1 MPGATYILSALST
14 LPHSS
19 YQGRTVG
26 ETILRLCDDL
36 SQASVEETRLEAELL
51 VAHVMGTERAHLL
64 AEWQR
69 PISSTALPLLAG
81 LVERRVRREPLS
93 YLVGRREFYGL
104 RFAVR
109 SGVLIP
115 RPETETVVD
124 AALRL
129 AAQRYGDAPVV
140 ADVGCGCG
148 AITVALSTHLPLAR
162 VYAIDS
168 ARVALEVSAEN
179 FRRHGVEER
188 VTLLEGDLLAPLT
201 EPVDIVVANLPY
213 VRSGD
218 FAAIQ
223 PEVLWEPREAL
234 DGGPDGLAVI
244 RRMLDQIPGKV
255 RPGGAIL
262 LECDPRQASGLVSEA
277 QERFP
282 GCSSRAVQDLA
293 HLDRVV
299 EVLLQRPGSA

>member
-1 MPGATYILSALST
+1 MGCFLDALPNATYIFGDLS
-14 LPHSS
+14 
-19 YQGRTVG
+19 TVG
-26 ETILRLCDDL
+26 ENVLRLCDDL
-36 SQASVEETRLEAELL
+36 SQASVEEARLEAELL
-51 VAHVMGTERAHLL
+51 VAHAMGTARAHLL
-64 AEWQR
+64 AEWQQ
-69 PISSTALPLLAG
+69 PMSPAAQSLLAG
-81 LVERRVRREPLS
+81 LAERRLRREPLS
-93 YLVGRREFYGL
+93 YLLGWREFYRL

-109 SGVLIP
+109 PGVLIP

-129 AAQRYGDAPVV
+129 AAQRYGDVPVV

-148 AITVALSTHLPLAR
+148 AIAVALATHLPRAW

-179 FRRHGVEER
+179 VRRHSVEQR
-188 VTLLEGDLLAPLT
+188 VTLLDGDLLVPLT

-255 RPGGAIL
+255 RTGGAIL
-262 LECDPRQASGLVSEA
+262 LECDPRQSSGLLREV

-282 GCSSRAVQDLA
+282 GCSSRAIQDLA
-293 HLDRVV
+293 GLDRVV
-299 EVLLQRPGSA
+299 EVML

>member
-1 MPGATYILSALST
+1 MPNATYIFSDLS
-14 LPHSS
+14 
-19 YQGRTVG
+19 TVG
-26 ETILRLCDDL
+26 ENVRRLCDDL
-36 SQASVEETRLEAELL
+36 SQASVEEARLEAELL
-51 VAHVMGTERAHLL
+51 VAHAMGTARAHLL
-64 AEWQR
+64 AEWGE
-69 PISSTALPLLAG
+69 PMSTAALSTLEA
-81 LVERRVRREPLS
+81 LVKRRLRREPLS
-93 YLVGRREFYGL
+93 YLTGWREFYGL

-109 SGVLIP
+109 PGVLIP

-129 AAQRYGDAPVV
+129 AAQRYGDVPVV

-148 AITVALSTHLPLAR
+148 AIAVALATHLPRAW
-162 VYAIDS
+162 VYAIDN
-168 ARVALEVSAEN
+168 AGTPLEVSAEN
-179 FRRHGVEER
+179 VRRHSVEQR
-188 VTLLEGDLLAPLT
+188 VTLLDGDLLAPLT

-255 RPGGAIL
+255 RTGGAIL
-262 LECDPRQASGLVSEA
+262 LECDPRQASGLLREV

-282 GCSSRAVQDLA
+282 GCSSRAIQDLA
-293 HLDRVV
+293 GLDRVV
-299 EVLLQRPGSA
+299 EVML

>member
-1 MPGATYILSALST
+1 MPRATYIFTVS
-14 LPHSS
+14 HSP
-19 YQGRTVG
+19 YQECTVG
-26 ETILRLCDDL
+26 ETVLRLCDDL
-36 SQASVEETRLEAELL
+36 YQASIEEARLEAELL
-51 VAHVMGTERAHLL
+51 VAHVMGTGRAHLL

-69 PISSTALPLLAG
+69 PISPTALPLLAG
-81 LVERRVRREPLS
+81 LVERRLRREPLC
-93 YLVGRREFYGL
+93 YLVGWREFYGL

-124 AALRL
+124 AALQL
-129 AAQRYGDAPVV
+129 AAERYGNAPVV

-148 AITVALSTHLPLAR
+148 AITVALATHLPQAQ

-168 ARVALEVSAEN
+168 VRVALEVSEEN
-179 FRRHGVEER
+179 FRRHGVEDR
-188 VTLLEGDLLAPLT
+188 VTLLDGDLLDSLT

-262 LECDPRQASGLVSEA
+262 LECDPRQAELLVSEVE
-277 QERFP
+277 ERFP
-282 GCSSRAVQDLA
+282 GCSSRVIQDMA

-299 EVLLQRPGSA
+299 EVLF

>member
-1 MPGATYILSALST
+1 MPRATYIFTVS
-14 LPHSS
+14 HSP
-19 YQGRTVG
+19 YQECTVG
-26 ETILRLCDDL
+26 ETVLRLCDDL
-36 SQASVEETRLEAELL
+36 SQPSIEEARLEAELL
-51 VAHVMGTERAHLL
+51 VAHVMGTGRAHLL

-69 PISSTALPLLAG
+69 PISPTALPLLAG
-81 LVERRVRREPLS
+81 LVERRLRREPLS
-93 YLVGRREFYGL
+93 YLVGWREFYGL

-129 AAQRYGDAPVV
+129 AVGRYGDAPVV

-148 AITVALSTHLPLAR
+148 AITVALATHLPLAR

-168 ARVALEVSAEN
+168 ARVALEMSAEN
-179 FRRHGVEER
+179 VRRHGVEER
-188 VTLLEGDLLAPLT
+188 VTLLDGNLLDSLT
-201 EPVDIVVANLPY
+201 EPVDVVVANLPY
-213 VRSGD
+213 IRSGD

-255 RPGGAIL
+255 RPEGAML
-262 LECDPRQASGLVSEA
+262 LECDPRQASGLVNEI

-282 GCSSRAVQDLA
+282 GCSARVLPDLA

-299 EVLLQRPGSA
+299 EVLL

>member
-1 MPGATYILSALST
+1 MSS

-19 YQGRTVG
+19 YQGRTAG
-26 ETILRLCDDL
+26 ETVLQLCDDL
-36 SQASVEETRLEAELL
+36 SQAGVEEARLEAELL
-51 VAHVMGTERAHLL
+51 VAHVMGKERAHLL
-64 AEWQR
+64 AAWGE
-69 PISSTALPLLAG
+69 PISPADLSTLES
-81 LVERRVRREPLS
+81 LVKRRVRREPLS
-93 YLVGRREFYGL
+93 YLVGWREFYGL

-124 AALRL
+124 ETLRM
-129 AAQRYGDAPVV
+129 ARQRYGNAPVV

-148 AITVALSTHLPLAR
+148 AIAVALATHLPQAR

-179 FRRHGVEER
+179 VRRHSVEQR
-188 VTLLEGDLLAPLT
+188 VTLLDGDLLAPLT

-255 RPGGAIL
+255 RTGGSIL
-262 LECDPRQASGLVSEA
+262 LECDPRQASGLLREI

-282 GCSSRAVQDLA
+282 GCSSRAIQDLA
-293 HLDRVV
+293 CLDRVV
-299 EVLLQRPGSA
+299 EVLL